1 MEYMKEET
9 SMKQI
14 KDERIEQAKNQIR
27 AELMM
32 IFYFIVLVSF
42 CVKSIYFGMD
52 LRQAATEFILIILAP
67 VYQAV
72 RCKQL
77 GVVLYS
83 GKGGG
88 IRQLAVVGVVV
99 LLFLLVLARSHA
111 QNQQIGLPALL
122 NLLVFLAIF
131 AALRSF
137 VLYLEHRRAKRLE
150 SRYDDER

>member
-1 MEYMKEET
+1 MKEDA

-32 IFYFIVLVSF
+32 IFFFIVVISY

-52 LRQAATEFILIILAP
+52 LRQLTTEFILLILAP
-67 VYQAV
+67 VYQTV

-77 GVVLYS
+77 GVVLNS
-83 GKGGG
+83 GNGGSM
-88 IRQLAVVGVVV
+88 RQLAVVGVVV

-131 AALRSF
+131 VALRSF
-137 VLYLEHRRAKRLE
+137 VLFLEHRRAKRLE
-150 SRYDDER
+150 NRYDDEP